1 MAISI
6 RPAAAADQE
15 TIVRIIRVAQINPM
29 DLKWVQ
35 FVVAVDGA
43 TGEIVGTGQIKQHR
57 DGSYELASIA
67 TVPAYQR
74 QGVARQVINALL
86 DGHPGVIYLTCMDTL
101 EKFYEPFGFRAIAP
115 SEMTPYFRRLKKIAS
130 ALEFLSAH
138 GRQLLVMK
146 REALSQPLP
155 PSPRATP

>member
-1 MAISI
+1 MAIPI
-6 RPAAAADQE
+6 RPAAAADQDS
-15 TIVRIIRVAQINPM
+15 IVRIIRAAQINPL
-29 DLKWVQ
+29 DLKWQ
-35 FVVAVDGA
+35 HFVVAVEAA

-74 QGVARQVINALL
+74 QGVARQVIDTLL
-86 DGHPGVIYLTCMDTL
+86 AGHPGVIFLTCMDTL
-101 EKFYEPFGFRAIAP
+101 EKFYEPFGFQTIAP

-146 REALSQPLP
+146 RAALSDPPP
-155 PSPRATP
+155 PS

>member
-1 MAISI
+1 VAITV

-15 TIVRIIRVAQINPM
+15 TIVRIIRAAQINPL
-29 DLKWVQ
+29 DLKWQ
-35 FVVAVDGA
+35 HFVVAVDTA

-67 TVPAYQR
+67 TVPAYRR
-74 QGVARQVINALL
+74 QGVARHVIEDLL
-86 DGHPGVIYLTCMDTL
+86 AGHPGVIYLTCMDTL
-101 EKFYEPFGFRAIAP
+101 EKFYEPFGFRTIPAG
-115 SEMTPYFRRLKKIAS
+115 EMTPYFRRLKKVAS

-146 REALSQPLP
+146 REAL
-155 PSPRATP
+155 